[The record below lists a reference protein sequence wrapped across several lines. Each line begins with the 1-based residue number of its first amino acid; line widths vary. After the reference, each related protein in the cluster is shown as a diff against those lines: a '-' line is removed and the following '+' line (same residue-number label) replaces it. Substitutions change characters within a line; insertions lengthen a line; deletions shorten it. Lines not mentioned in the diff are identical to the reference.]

1 MSTSK
6 RIVRAT
12 AEIKRIPNKKPGQPD
27 HGFQQCQLVDPDGGY
42 ERFELYFN
50 TAKASF
56 AHEPGEYTVEASEP
70 KVVDGR
76 LVIYPNLVPVKAARA
91 AA

>member
-1 MSTSK
+1 MSK

-12 AEIKRIPNKKPGQPD
+12 AEIKRIPNKAAGKPD

-42 ERFELYFN
+42 ERFEMYFD
-50 TAKASF
+50 TSKASF
-56 AHEPGEYTVEASEP
+56 AKEPGDYTVEASEP

-76 LVIYPNLVPVKAARA
+76 LVIYPNLVSVKAARA
-91 AA
+91 A